1 MQVFIGVSV
10 FIAYYGQMKI
20 IPVKKFQVLD
30 PLQILIGHDNHRPSK
45 TSVLI

>member
-10 FIAYYGQMKI
+10 SIAYYGQMKI
-20 IPVKKFQVLD
+20 IPVKKFEVLD
-30 PLQILIGHDNHRPSK
+30 PLQILIGHDNQRPYK